1 MEQFN
6 ANCPSCGYVYT
17 SGEAF
22 CRNCGRELP
31 TVAAKTEAQGPSQKI
46 KHVCTRCG
54 YNEFNAGKFCPKCG
68 KPFSLLIC
76 PSCGA
81 PNSIDNKACFHCSSP
96 LLQTADEREDE
107 YEEAGIESGEDDEPG
122 CNNEQYEAE
131 YDESG
136 DSYDEEDYNCLYSS
150 EDASIEEFD
159 GLKLLRKKK
168 PRRSSPG
175 SLRFSP
181 RASAPSPQMATQRS

>member
-1 MEQFN
+1 M
-6 ANCPSCGYVYT
+6 
-17 SGEAF
+17 
-22 CRNCGRELP
+22 R
-31 TVAAKTEAQGPSQKI
+31 KK
-46 KHVCTRCG
+46 
-54 YNEFNAGKFCPKCG
+54 
-68 KPFSLLIC
+68 
-76 PSCGA
+76 
-81 PNSIDNKACFHCSSP
+81 
-96 LLQTADEREDE
+96 DE